1 MTGPVQ
7 VLVVGFDEPS
17 FSGEVLAELER
28 LRQAGVVRLVDVL
41 LVRRD
46 EDGTFDTLPP
56 PPGADPG
63 LGRVAADSLRRGRRR
78 GHARRGHLVAARSI
92 VEPGSVAAVALLEH
106 LWAESVVAAH
116 RRRRRSTARRG
127 VALARGPRATPRA
140 VMTGSADHV
149 VIVGGGP
156 GGYEAALVAAQLG
169 ARVTVVD
176 SDGLGGSAVLT
187 DCVPSKTLIA
197 TSDLMTEVAG
207 SAELGMV
214 FTDHEGDATTTL
226 AVDLARVN
234 ARVKQLAADQSA
246 DIGRRLDKEGVEVV
260 AGRGRLDGPDRVV
273 VTSPDGPEQTL
284 EADAVLVATGAAPRI
299 LPTAQ
304 PDGERILTWE
314 QVYDLDELPSHL
326 VVVGSGVTGAEFASA
341 YLALGIDVTL
351 VSSRDRVLPGEDA
364 DAAGVLEDVLTRR
377 GMNVLSRSRMASV
390 ERYGDTVTVTLT
402 DGRTVEGSH
411 CILALGSVPNTGDLG
426 LEEAG
431 VRLDDGG
438 FVEVDRVSRTSAR
451 GVYAAGDCTG
461 VLMLASVAAM
471 QGRIAMWH
479 FLGDAVAPLVLTK
492 VSSNVFTAPEIATV
506 GWSQRAVDA
515 GEIQVDQ
522 VMLPLAG
529 NARAKMQGVH
539 DGFVKLFC
547 RPGTGI
553 IVGGVIVAPRASEL
567 IHPVSLAVAQSM
579 TADQLAQAFTVYP
592 SMSGSVAEAARR
604 LHKI

>member
-1 MTGPVQ
+1 
-7 VLVVGFDEPS
+7 
-17 FSGEVLAELER
+17 
-28 LRQAGVVRLVDVL
+28 
-41 LVRRD
+41 
-46 EDGTFDTLPP
+46 
-56 PPGADPG
+56 
-63 LGRVAADSLRRGRRR
+63 
-78 GHARRGHLVAARSI
+78 
-92 VEPGSVAAVALLEH
+92 
-106 LWAESVVAAH
+106 
-116 RRRRRSTARRG
+116 
-127 VALARGPRATPRA
+127 
-140 VMTGSADHV
+140 MTGSADHV

-197 TSDLMTEVAG
+197 TSDLMTEMAG

-214 FTDHEGDATTTL
+214 FTDLEGDATTSL

-234 ARVKQLAADQSA
+234 ARVKKLAADQSA

-260 AGRGRLDGPDRVV
+260 AGRGRLDGPDRVA
-273 VTSPDGPEQTL
+273 VTSPDGSEQTL
-284 EADAVLVATGAAPRI
+284 DADAVLVATGAAPRT

-341 YLALGIDVTL
+341 YLALGIEVTL

-364 DAAGVLEDVLTRR
+364 DAAAVLEDVLTRR

-390 ERYGDTVTVTLT
+390 ERHGDTVTVTLT
-402 DGRTVEGSH
+402 DGRTVDGSH
-411 CILALGSVPNTGDLG
+411 CILALGSVPKTGDLG

-431 VRLDDGG
+431 VRLDEAG

-522 VMLPLAG
+522 VMLPLSG
-529 NARAKMQGVH
+529 NARAKMQGVR